1 MKPNKTYPRRS
12 RGGGFG
18 VGRQRG
24 GDGYND
30 GMMRMVLVVM
40 VAWRV
45 AESECRDRID
55 RKAQRIQ
62 PTLYDGSVIVKE
74 HVVISVTDDKET
86 LILQEESRSKML
98 DKQNNPLSIEKKV
111 KISPI
116 DYSKLNKIK
125 EDFGKRFVTKKELD
139 AEEAFWLKHS
149 NHPFITPVA
158 SHTPVKVEAP

>member
-1 MKPNKTYPRRS
+1 MWWWR
-12 RGGGFG
+12 GFG
-18 VGRQRG
+18 G
-24 GDGYND
+24 GDG
-30 GMMRMVLVVM
+30 GVIR
-40 VAWRV
+40 RV
-45 AESECRDRID
+45 KESGGGDRID
-55 RKAQRIQ
+55 PVTRRAFLVFAEKEPSEKFSGAPAQRIQ